1 MQAWI
6 ESGRIADVMLVI
18 IAIEIIALIVYRLV
32 SGKGLPVATVICN
45 AGAGGSLM
53 VALKLVWVNAA
64 WHWVAAALLGSLVFH
79 TIDLAQRWR
88 AQAQTKQ

>member
-6 ESGRIADVMLVI
+6 ESGRIADVMLVV
-18 IAIEIIALIVYRLV
+18 IAIEIIALIAYRLI
-32 SGKGLPVATVICN
+32 SGKGLLIATVICN

-53 VALKLVWVNAA
+53 VALKLVWVEAA

-79 TIDLAQRWR
+79 TIDLVQRWR
-88 AQAQTKQ
+88 AENPSR

>member
-6 ESGRIADVMLVI
+6 ESGRIADVMLAV
-18 IAIEIIALIVYRLV
+18 IAIEIIALIVYRLL

-53 VALKLVWVNAA
+53 VALKLVWIDAA

-79 TIDLAQRWR
+79 MIDLAQRWR
-88 AQAQTKQ
+88 AEAHRTQ

>member
-6 ESGRIADVMLVI
+6 ESGRIADVMLAV
-18 IAIEIIALIVYRLV
+18 IAIEIIVLIVYRV
-32 SGKGLPVATVICN
+32 ISGKGLPMATVICN

-53 VALKLVWVNAA
+53 VALKLIWIDAA

-88 AQAQTKQ
+88 AEAHPTQ